1 MWGSSKTKIVLLGK
15 TGSGKSGLG
24 NTILGEDLF
33 KENMSPNSET
43 DECQVESKHINGAPV
58 KVIDTPGFFG
68 NNTDE
73 EKVKTEILKCIE
85 MAAPEIHAFLIV
97 LNVGRYAD
105 QEKDVINKIK
115 EYFSDEAL
123 KHAVVVFTHGDQ
135 LREGQKIEDFIKE
148 NRDLRKLVEKCG
160 SRCHVVDN
168 KYWKDQ
174 QDGYRSNRFQVDQ
187 LLNTIEKMKSEQG
200 GYTSIL
206 LQEVGKVKKMIKDK
220 LRSFAKHS
228 LQAVR
233 KVKEAIP
240 WGQIL
245 KVSAGATVGMVLGA
259 FLGAFIC
266 KPLPRVGAVGGAVGG
281 GAAGAAVAYNSETVT
296 DTVVNITKIFFQ
308 VGREMLSIS
317 CCVNDPNSSGQ
328 KKLKLKPE

>member
-1 MWGSSKTKIVLLGK
+1 MAGSSKTKIVLLGK

-24 NTILGEDLF
+24 NAILGEDLF

-43 DECQVESKHINGAPV
+43 DECQVESKDVNGAPV

-105 QEKDVINKIK
+105 QEKEVINKIK
-115 EYFSDEAL
+115 ECFSDKAL

-135 LREGQKIEDFIKE
+135 LREGQKIEDFIRE

-187 LLNTIEKMKSEQG
+187 LLNTIEKMKSKQHL
-200 GYTSIL
+200 IL
-206 LQEVGKVKKMIKDK
+206 LQEVGKWEK
-220 LRSFAKHS
+220 
-228 LQAVR
+228 QC
-233 KVKEAIP
+233 P
-240 WGQIL
+240 
-245 KVSAGATVGMVLGA
+245 
-259 FLGAFIC
+259 
-266 KPLPRVGAVGGAVGG
+266 GGIR
-281 GAAGAAVAYNSETVT
+281 NCQLT
-296 DTVVNITKIFFQ
+296 
-308 VGREMLSIS
+308 
-317 CCVNDPNSSGQ
+317 
-328 KKLKLKPE
+328 